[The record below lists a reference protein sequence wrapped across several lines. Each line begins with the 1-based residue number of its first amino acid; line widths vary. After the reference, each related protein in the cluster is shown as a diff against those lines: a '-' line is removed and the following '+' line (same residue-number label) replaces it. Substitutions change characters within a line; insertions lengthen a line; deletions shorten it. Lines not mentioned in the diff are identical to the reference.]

1 MNTNKIEE
9 RLSLSTPAKRRMRT
23 TKEET
28 SILENYYKSNPN
40 PTKEQKQEIA
50 KVVQMG
56 ERNVHFW

>member
-1 MNTNKIEE
+1 MNNQLEQT
-9 RLSLSTPAKRRMRT
+9 LSLSTAAKRRMRT

-28 SILENYYKSNPN
+28 TILENYYRGNPN